1 MTRSAPPAAALRI
14 SEPPTL
20 ATCVCPA
27 RSAATPCALAIDWM
41 SASMPFFANVPSS
54 AAIQRGRKSAIGLL
68 YEITSLT
75 GAAVGVA
82 AASEAAGAGAVDPPQ
97 ARTIERSVGTRE
109 RRITRPP
116 LERAHP

>member
-54 AAIQRGRKSAIGLL
+54 AAIQIGRKSAIGLL
-68 YEITSLT
+68 YEMTSLI
-75 GAAVGVA
+75 GAGVGD
-82 AASEAAGAGAVDPPQ
+82 AAGAALLGLAAGDAVCVAPQ
-97 ARTIERSVGTRE
+97 ATTSETATATSQ
-109 RRITRPP
+109 
-116 LERAHP
+116 